1 MVVNELSPEL
11 RIKEFE
17 AVDADITFSDRY
29 KLKLSSKKLRSGKC
43 QVKFYAT
50 VRNKKDLHGY
60 VLVEADQT
68 LKSVVNGIKDRLHTI
83 HESVDFH
90 HIHLYSIG
98 KRPQQDMGFIFFDA

>member
-1 MVVNELSPEL
+1 MVAGHLSPDL
-11 RIKEFE
+11 QIKEFE

-50 VRNKKDLHGY
+50 VRDKKDLHGY
-60 VLVEADQT
+60 VLVESDQT

-83 HESVDFH
+83 HESVDFQ

-98 KRPQQDMGFIFFDA
+98 KRSQENMGFIFFDA

>member
-1 MVVNELSPEL
+1 MIDQVTIGNFCDTRELAEL
-11 RIKEFE
+11 PS
-17 AVDADITFSDRY
+17 AY

-50 VRNKKDLHGY
+50 VRNREALHGY

-68 LKSVVNGIKDRLHTI
+68 LKNVVSRINDRLRTI
-83 HESVDFH
+83 DATRDFH

-98 KRPQQDMGFIFFDA
+98 KQGQDDMSFIFFD